1 MHNSFLQSLYMN
13 QFFKSF
19 FASLLAFF
27 VFIFIGFAL
36 LFAIIGAL
44 SSEDEV
50 VIPSNSVLV
59 IDLSENF
66 SEQVKEDVYNELF
79 NKKKGKTPSLSN
91 LISLIQYAKTDSSIR
106 GIYLKCQENPNGF
119 AASEEI
125 RAALMDFKQSK
136 KFIIAFGETISQK
149 GYWIANTADLIYA
162 HPQGGLEW
170 TGFSYETMFLKG
182 LLDKLEIQPQVFY
195 AGKFKSATEPFRY
208 SEMSAENKLQTSQWL
223 NGIYNNFIDGTAQQ
237 RNLNADSLK
246 LWSDQAMIQTPNDAV
261 AHQLIDGLYYDD
273 QVKYEIAKKVNVAKS
288 QNISFVRINE
298 YSAAIAIRGKGSD
311 KIAVIYADGDINMGK
326 SDKDGIASDEFRSL
340 IQSIKND
347 TKISAVVLRINSPG
361 GSALASDIIWREI
374 ELLKKVK
381 PVVVSMGN
389 YAASGGYY
397 IACNA
402 DSIFANA
409 NTITGSIGVF
419 SVVPNIGNFMK
430 NKLGITYDGVKTSN
444 YADFPTTS
452 RALNATEQKFMQAG
466 VDSIY
471 YAFKLR
477 VAKGRKKSI
486 ENVDSIAQG
495 RVWTGADAIKVGLV
509 DRIGN
514 LDDAIAS
521 AAKMAKLKSYSI
533 KSYPERKSFI
543 EDFIGGY
550 EDKVKTKA
558 IQEEIGV
565 QEWEALKQLKSIKQM
580 IGQPQTRLPI
590 FVVNHP

>member
-1 MHNSFLQSLYMN
+1 
-13 QFFKSF
+13 
-19 FASLLAFF
+19 
-27 VFIFIGFAL
+27 
-36 LFAIIGAL
+36 
-44 SSEDEV
+44 
-50 VIPSNSVLV
+50 
-59 IDLSENF
+59 
-66 SEQVKEDVYNELF
+66 
-79 NKKKGKTPSLSN
+79 
-91 LISLIQYAKTDSSIR
+91 
-106 GIYLKCQENPNGF
+106 
-119 AASEEI
+119 
-125 RAALMDFKQSK
+125 
-136 KFIIAFGETISQK
+136 
-149 GYWIANTADLIYA
+149 
-162 HPQGGLEW
+162 
-170 TGFSYETMFLKG
+170 
-182 LLDKLEIQPQVFY
+182 
-195 AGKFKSATEPFRY
+195 
-208 SEMSAENKLQTSQWL
+208 
-223 NGIYNNFIDGTAQQ
+223 
-237 RNLNADSLK
+237 
-246 LWSDQAMIQTPNDAV
+246 
-261 AHQLIDGLYYDD
+261 
-273 QVKYEIAKKVNVAKS
+273 
-288 QNISFVRINE
+288 
-298 YSAAIAIRGKGSD
+298 
-311 KIAVIYADGDINMGK
+311 MGK

-486 ENVDSIAQG
+486 EYVDSIAQG